1 MTAPGQRSWRR
12 LAAGLTIGA
21 SAALIAWLAGFTAL
35 ADRVEHITFDRRL
48 ARTAQPPAAQSPIVI
63 VLIDESSVRELA
75 RLFGAWPWPRRVHAA
90 AVTFFARAGAR
101 IVGYDILFKERDR
114 QAVVTIGGT
123 SMTGGESDGALLD
136 AIRRAGNVILLGE
149 ATFEGAAGG
158 PDRDALDVP
167 VVPGPTYKPGD
178 GFERRPH
185 FSPPFSELAV
195 AARGIGHNY
204 LVKDAD
210 GAARRLRPFIET
222 PGGAVASLGLAAVL
236 AAENVGPEDVR
247 LEGDTL
253 RLGAHRMPLLDR
265 AIKGVDGRL
274 EPSRQVILNF
284 RRPVRTPD
292 GVQQTF
298 PVYSFYNVLLSEDQ
312 ISRGEKPELAPELFK
327 DKIVFVGTSA
337 AGMFDLHSMP
347 LEGAGAPGVLLHATL
362 ADNVLSDRFMR
373 RSPAAVDAAVTIVV
387 ALAVGLFATL
397 LPVVW
402 ATGLTVAIMTGLAA
416 WLTREVGGGLWIGA
430 VRPATAAALA
440 LFGGV
445 AWQYFVEGAEK
456 RRIRSMFGRY
466 VSRDVIEQLMADPA
480 RARLGGERRDMTVL
494 FSDIRGFTAAS
505 EQGTAEDVVAQLNE
519 YFGAMVEVLFRH
531 QGTLDKFVGDMVMG
545 LFGAPLDDPRHADHA
560 VAAALEM
567 SSTLDH
573 LNVRWRAEG
582 RPALDIGIG
591 INSGEMIAGNIGSDT
606 IMSYTVIGDAVNL
619 GSRLESLNKEY
630 RSRILISEATRRRL
644 TTPVQTRLI
653 GEVTVKGRQRPVVV
667 YEVTGSTGST
677 GLAAPKPERAEAGST
692 GLAREK

>member
-1 MTAPGQRSWRR
+1 MRRSSLLRR
-12 LAAGLTIGA
+12 LSVALAIGVGA
-21 SAALIAWLAGFTAL
+21 SLFAWIIGTTGLAARLENA
-35 ADRVEHITFDRRL
+35 TFDVRL
-48 ARTAQPPAAQSPIVI
+48 AREAKRPASDSPIVI

-90 AVTFFARAGAR
+90 AVNFFGRAGAR
-101 IVGYDILFKERDR
+101 MVGYDILFKERDR
-114 QAVVTIGGT
+114 QASVTIGGT
-123 SMTGGESDGALLD
+123 TMTGGESDGALLD
-136 AIRRAGNVILLGE
+136 AVRGAGNVILLGE
-149 ATFEGAAGG
+149 ATFEGVAGD
-158 PDRDALDVP
+158 PIRDTLDVP
-167 VVPGPTYKPGD
+167 VVPGPIYKPGD

-204 LVKDAD
+204 LVKDDD

-222 PGGAVASLGLAAVL
+222 PGGAVASLGLATVL
-236 AAENVGPEDVR
+236 AAEDVGPEVVR
-247 LEGDTL
+247 LEGDAL
-253 RLGAHRMPLLDR
+253 RLGEHLMPLVDQ
-265 AIKGVDGRL
+265 AVKGPDSSQ

-298 PVYSFYNVLLSEDQ
+298 PAYSFYNVLLSEDQ
-312 ISRGEKPELAPELFK
+312 ISRGEKPEIAPELFK

-337 AGMFDLHSMP
+337 AGMSDLHSMP

-362 ADNVLSDRFMR
+362 ADNILSDRFMR
-373 RSPAAVDAAVTIVV
+373 RAPATTDAMVTIAV
-387 ALAVGLFATL
+387 ALTVGLLTTM

-402 ATGLTVAIMTGLAA
+402 ATGLTVAILTGLAA

-430 VRPATAAALA
+430 VRPAAAAALA

-480 RARLGGERRDMTVL
+480 RARLGGERRDMSVL

-567 SSTLDH
+567 SSTLDR
-573 LNVRWRAEG
+573 LNVRWRVEG

-630 RSRILISEATRRRL
+630 RSRILISEATRSRL
-644 TTPVQTRLI
+644 TTSVQTRLI
-653 GEVTVKGRQRPVVV
+653 GEVTVKGRQQPVVV
-667 YEVTGSTGST
+667 YEVTGLPAEASAKARSSGSTGS
-677 GLAAPKPERAEAGST
+677 AQ
-692 GLAREK
+692 EK